1 MRLSGCTVHF
11 VTAELDAGPIIAQ
24 AAVPVLADDTEDT
37 LAARVLRRG
46 TSALPAGRALVRRGP
61 HLGGGGPSCRQRRS
75 ARCHPALLD
84 RSLVRYKSP
93 AIFNEEPTWP
103 IRRTISPLIL
113 QTYHSFSKL
122 VLFAILFIVLLLS
135 SMALGLIGSATIFA
149 LLLGVGGTVALLV
162 AFAVLE

>member
-1 MRLSGCTVHF
+1 M
-11 VTAELDAGPIIAQ
+11 ADAQ
-24 AAVPVLADDTEDT
+24 DD
-37 LAARVLRRG
+37 
-46 TSALPAGRALVRRGP
+46 LPA
-61 HLGGGGPSCRQRRS
+61 H
-75 ARCHPALLD
+75 
-84 RSLVRYKSP
+84 
-93 AIFNEEPTWP
+93 
-103 IRRTISPLIL
+103 L